1 MILKHR
7 LLEKYDEYT
16 FKAPVSGRDKVLV
29 KAGEKVV
36 EGTEMFFRKGNYV
49 RHSFYLPDQLSCN
62 ISNLPDC
69 VTCID
74 GELINEGDVLAE
86 KIAAGGLTVKRLV
99 SPSSGIVDLARI
111 RHGYI
116 DILGE
121 EQESLFKSTFD
132 AEIIDVNPLD
142 GITFKTSAL
151 ALDLISISN
160 TQNITLAGEF
170 KTINTG
176 KDVKLKG
183 DDASYQDKIVF
194 VGKHLHQG
202 LLKDLFEKGAKF
214 VLTYSMDYQDYRNQG
229 LPIGIVGGFGEIYS
243 GEKLLKTLADL
254 EGCYTVVDFQE
265 SQIFFLKDTKKG
277 GEKESVFVKNLIG
290 SKMISHASGS
300 YGMNGE
306 IVGVEGNGYA
316 TIEWENGGRGIVSLG
331 SMEFISY

>member
-7 LLEKYDEYT
+7 LLEKYEEYT
-16 FKAPVSGRDKVLV
+16 FKIPLSSRDKVLI
-29 KAGEKVV
+29 KAGERVT

-49 RHSFYLPDQLSCN
+49 RHSFYLPDQLNCS
-62 ISNLPDC
+62 ISNIPDC

-86 KIAAGGLTVKRLV
+86 KIASGGLTVKRLV

-121 EQESLFKSTFD
+121 EQESLFKSTFEAD
-132 AEIIDVNPLD
+132 IVDVNPLD

-151 ALDLISISN
+151 ALDLVSISN
-160 TQNITLAGEF
+160 AQNIILTGEF

-176 KDVKLKG
+176 RDIKLKG

-214 VLTYSMDYQDYRNQG
+214 VLTYSMDYQDFRNQG

-243 GEKLLKTLADL
+243 GEKLLKTLTDL
-254 EGCYTVVDFQE
+254 EGCYTIVDFQE
-265 SQIFFLKDTKKG
+265 SQVFFLQDTNKLEKK
-277 GEKESVFVKNLIG
+277 EPIFVKNLIG
-290 SKMISHASGS
+290 SKIISRASGS

-306 IVGVEGNGYA
+306 IVSVEGSGYA
-316 TIEWENGGRGIVSLG
+316 TVEWENGGRGIVSVG
-331 SMEFISY
+331 SMEFVTY

>member
-16 FKAPVSGRDKVLV
+16 FRIPVSSRDKVLV
-29 KAGEKVV
+29 KAGEKVQ

-49 RHSFYLPDQLSCN
+49 RHSFYVPDQLNCSIQN
-62 ISNLPDC
+62 IPDC

-86 KIAAGGLTVKRLV
+86 KIATGGLTVKRLV

-132 AEIIDVNPLD
+132 AEIVDVNPLD

-151 ALDLISISN
+151 ALDLVSISN
-160 TQNITLAGEF
+160 TQNITLTGEF

-183 DDASYQDKIVF
+183 DDVSYQDKIVF

-214 VLTYSMDYQDYRNQG
+214 VLTYSMDYQDFRNQG
-229 LPIGIVGGFGEIYS
+229 LPVGIIGGFGEIYS
-243 GEKLLKTLADL
+243 GNKVLQTLADL

-265 SQIFFLKDTKKG
+265 SQVFFLKEMSKSST
-277 GEKESVFVKNLIG
+277 KESVFVKNLIG
-290 SKMISHASGS
+290 SKMISYASGS

-306 IVGVEGNGYA
+306 IVGVEGSGYA
-316 TIEWENGGRGIVSLG
+316 TVEWENGGRGIVSLG
-331 SMEFISY
+331 SMEFVTY